1 MESTVATDLDPAL
14 LDAFL
19 AAEYQVVDGEARLSL
34 TIGRRHPK
42 LDQRLRRHP
51 WAILTAFNPGANQ
64 LPDDANQQRH
74 NQLQAASALAGL
86 ESLPTINRAPGHN
99 WPDEHGLLLLAP
111 DRRWLIL
118 QARRFG
124 QLAVVCGEPGG
135 QALLGLLD
143 PCPVNP
149 LPAAVFELHG

>member
-19 AAEYQVVDGEARLSL
+19 ATEYQVVDDDARLSL

-51 WAILTAFNPGANQ
+51 WAILTAFNPGAKQ
-64 LPDDANQQRH
+64 LPDETNQHRH
-74 NQLQAASALAGL
+74 SLLQAASAVAGL
-86 ESLPTINRAPGHN
+86 ESLPTINRAPDHS

-111 DRRWLIL
+111 DRPWLL
-118 QARRFG
+118 MQARRFG
-124 QLAVVCGEPGG
+124 QLAVVAGEPGG
-135 QALLGLLD
+135 QALLWLLA
-143 PCPVNP
+143 PCPVKP
-149 LPAAVFELHG
+149 LPAAVFELSE